1 MLELPWTK
9 QGTSSQTPTISTAKL
24 SLQLSL
30 PDRVPADRAIE
41 AWVIASDPEAQL
53 PYLQSI
59 DTIQLSIDG
68 PAILSQA
75 SIELDNAVGSFTI
88 TPKGAGKLTIHAR
101 SGKHSTSRSIELVAI
116 EERAYT
122 NWTFDNPISDWQA
135 KSTFELGSESSIKPN
150 QYVAAA
156 RLNGETPKRD
166 ADLLFHFEPLPRE
179 KLSFAN
185 ANGVTGQLRAAH
197 NLQCADPKARINIIL
212 QSDANHWMPIGSI
225 KLSNIIGEW
234 KPFAVKVTK
243 PEELDAMAKLYGL
256 RFQIQSQA
264 PITGD
269 IYLDDLGFIF
279 RTGL

>member
-1 MLELPWTK
+1 M
-9 QGTSSQTPTISTAKL
+9 
-24 SLQLSL
+24 
-30 PDRVPADRAIE
+30 PADRAIE
-41 AWVIASDPEAQL
+41 AWVIASDPKAKL

-59 DTIQLSIDG
+59 ETIHLSIDG
-68 PAILSQA
+68 PASLSQT
-75 SIELDNAVGSFTI
+75 SLELDNAVAAFTV
-88 TPKGAGKLTIHAR
+88 TPKGAGKITIHAR
-101 SGKHSTSRSIELVAI
+101 SGKDSASHSVELVAL

-122 NWTFDNPISDWQA
+122 NWTFDNPIHEWQA
-135 KSTFELGSESSIKPN
+135 KSTFALGSESSVKPN

-197 NLQCADPKARINIIL
+197 NLKCADSDARINIIL

-225 KLSNIIGEW
+225 RISNIIGEW
-234 KPFAVKVTK
+234 ESFTAKVTK

-264 PITGD
+264 PISGD